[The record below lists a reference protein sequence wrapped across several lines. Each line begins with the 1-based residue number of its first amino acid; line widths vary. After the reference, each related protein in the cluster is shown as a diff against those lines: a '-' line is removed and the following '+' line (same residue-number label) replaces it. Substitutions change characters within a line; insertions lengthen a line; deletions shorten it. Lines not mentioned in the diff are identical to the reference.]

1 VTLKTLL
8 LKFLVIF
15 DKVESSTDHC
25 LSSTLNPKHT
35 WRYLVQNQL
44 RKYKIGL
51 RLYFMYG
58 FIIFAL
64 LFIAYGGISSRL
76 TLIQESEAIRQLVN
90 TELRGLSYAFQD
102 NTAANAYN
110 NHLNHIESILSQS
123 IDSMIQ
129 ANRNIIIYVIIGF
142 IFGVSSAVIVV
153 RSIVKPIDKLIK
165 LSQDVARGNVEVNID
180 TGDTSSDEIAVLTHN
195 VYNLV
200 SVIKNIVQD
209 MTNIN
214 HEFNNLGNIHYRV
227 DSGKYQ
233 NSFSEMALS
242 INTLLNHQTN
252 DVQGVVSILKQV
264 SNGDFDVKVDDLP
277 GDKIILPQTI
287 RAVTANLQEIYESAI
302 HLAENAANGKLDV
315 QVDPSRFK
323 GSWAELVNTLNHL
336 LSSVAEPLAAIERS
350 LDEMQRGNFEDAK
363 INQTYKGTFE
373 NVKIALNSSDK
384 TTLSYI
390 SEITEVLER
399 MAQGDLTVSIEREY
413 IGSYAPIKKAL
424 NSISSS
430 LHQAISGIRSSID
443 QVLSGAEQLSQSAMH
458 LANGSSRQSHAVE
471 LLTASMETINHK
483 AGDNASSAS
492 MANESAIRSA
502 SFAKGGKE
510 VVQTL
515 LSSMDKMKASSD
527 DIFKVNKIISDIA
540 FQTNLLAL
548 NAAVEAAR
556 AGEHGRGF
564 SVVAQEVR
572 NLASRSQASTDD
584 TTKIIEQDLQ
594 HVEVSLGIADNVAA
608 SFATIAES
616 INEIS
621 ETIAKI
627 AVMSNEQVNSILDVN
642 VSINEIANVVQD
654 NSSTAEE
661 SAAASQELNS
671 QAETLRELVSFFKL
685 NGR

>member
-1 VTLKTLL
+1 M
-8 LKFLVIF
+8 
-15 DKVESSTDHC
+15 
-25 LSSTLNPKHT
+25 
-35 WRYLVQNQL
+35 QNQL